1 MELTSHS
8 TILPEYEG
16 FLGAIASLAL
26 PFSASKL
33 HGILCAY
40 LVAGASES
48 ATSFLT
54 ALSMNPQQGQKE
66 RAATLALFSLL
77 TLTQQQLLNLGLSF
91 QLLLPTDEQPLAYR
105 AQAFSEWCEGF
116 TETLNVSSIHPKQ
129 LKNEESRE
137 ALEHIAE
144 FADLNYEILQVN
156 EEDEQAL
163 MEVCEYTRIAVLH
176 LHSDLSNQHIHFKPT
191 TSDHLH

>member
-1 MELTSHS
+1 MQIS
-8 TILPEYEG
+8 TAGSTLPEYEG
-16 FLGAIASLAL
+16 FLIAISSLAL

-40 LVAGASES
+40 LVAGATDT
-48 ATSFLT
+48 ATSFLS
-54 ALSMNPQQGQKE
+54 AISMSPQHCQKE
-66 RAATLALFSLL
+66 RTTTLALFNLL
-77 TLTQQQLLNLGLSF
+77 SLTQQQLLNIGLGF
-91 QLLLPTDEQPLAYR
+91 QLLLPSDEQPLAYR

-116 TETLNVSSIHPKQ
+116 TETLNASSIHPKQ
-129 LKNEESRE
+129 LASSESRE

-144 FADLNYEILQVN
+144 FAELNYQILHVN

-176 LHSDLSNQHIHFKPT
+176 LHSDLGDRQIQFKSDST
-191 TSDHLH
+191 TH